1 MTIHYDNLLTY
12 FFELLSFI
20 LIMIILSGRREARAN
35 LSWVLAVILFPVV
48 GALAYLIFGNPRLKN
63 IVEKRMKRYP
73 FLDRTICKDKRCE
86 VDVGELGRL
95 ITKVTGMYP
104 VRCRNLHLISDAAEK
119 YNLLEADIMSAKH
132 YILMEYYL
140 FRDDSVGK
148 RFASL
153 LEQKALGG
161 VKVYFMVDGWG
172 SMGLIFG
179 SLLKRLRKSGV
190 ETAVFHSPFGFK
202 TASRVNFRNHRKIA
216 VIDGIVAYMGGMNI
230 GHEYQEWAD
239 AHLRFEGNAVN
250 SVAGYFAEDW
260 MFATG
265 GDISENILV
274 PKGMDC
280 GDRTVHIIPSGPHQ
294 STPMIYDSL
303 FTVMNRARH
312 SVDIITPYLVPNQPM
327 MEVLK
332 NISKQGIKVRIVVP
346 GRNNHPIIAAA
357 GRSYYEELIE
367 AGVVIYE
374 AQDKMIHAK
383 IITVDGIWTTVGSA
397 NMDTRSFRLNFEL
410 NLMVYSA
417 DFAEQVKNLTLHYI
431 SMSDSIALDNL
442 KKRPFYVRVFE
453 GGCRTLGPVL

>member
-1 MTIHYDNLLTY
+1 LTIHYDNLLTY

-202 TASRVNFRNHRKIA
+202 TASRVNFRNHRRN
-216 VIDGIVAYMGGMNI
+216 G
-230 GHEYQEWAD
+230 
-239 AHLRFEGNAVN
+239 L
-250 SVAGYFAEDW
+250 
-260 MFATG
+260 T
-265 GDISENILV
+265 
-274 PKGMDC
+274 
-280 GDRTVHIIPSGPHQ
+280 RTCVSKV
-294 STPMIYDSL
+294 TP
-303 FTVMNRARH
+303 
-312 SVDIITPYLVPNQPM
+312 
-327 MEVLK
+327 
-332 NISKQGIKVRIVVP
+332 
-346 GRNNHPIIAAA
+346 
-357 GRSYYEELIE
+357 
-367 AGVVIYE
+367 
-374 AQDKMIHAK
+374 
-383 IITVDGIWTTVGSA
+383 
-397 NMDTRSFRLNFEL
+397 
-410 NLMVYSA
+410 
-417 DFAEQVKNLTLHYI
+417 
-431 SMSDSIALDNL
+431 
-442 KKRPFYVRVFE
+442 
-453 GGCRTLGPVL
+453 